1 MLTFQEVIDLIHT
14 LNTEFPRTKN
24 AERKIG
30 LYIKLNDWQWNMNW
44 GGKNIAIELW
54 YHLQKNDLDTIE
66 KARLDIPIVV

>member
-44 GGKNIAIELW
+44 GGNNIAGALW
-54 YHLQKNDLDTIE
+54 DLLKKNDLYTIE

>member
-1 MLTFQEVIDLIHT
+1 VLTFQEVIDLIHM

-30 LYIKLNDWQWNMNW
+30 LYIELKDWQWNMDWVGHNTADVFW
-44 GGKNIAIELW
+44 DLLKKN
-54 YHLQKNDLDTIE
+54 NLDTIE